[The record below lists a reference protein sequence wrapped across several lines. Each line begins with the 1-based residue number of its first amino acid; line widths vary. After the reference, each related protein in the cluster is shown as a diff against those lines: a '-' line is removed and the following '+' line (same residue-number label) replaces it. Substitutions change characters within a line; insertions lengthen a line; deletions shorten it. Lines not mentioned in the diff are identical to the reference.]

1 MANKKA
7 APAKEKKVTD
17 KDYFDEAKSWDESEI
32 VREKK
37 SARRAWSAF
46 WAMTGVVIVQA
57 IAIST
62 MMPLKTIENSIV
74 RVNDTTGE
82 TEVIS
87 NLKNMDETTEQVMSR
102 YWLAKYLRHREG
114 YHWNTREDDRLQ
126 VGMLSDGAI
135 QQQYADYTNPKV
147 NPYAPI
153 KIYGETT
160 EVDIKVNPAIT
171 YLNGKGG
178 VKPEKG
184 EKDQFGET
192 VYTALV
198 RYTATVKK
206 DGEMPATN
214 HWAATVSFV
223 YRKEPIKVDDRLINP
238 VGFQVISYRKDQEG
252 G

>member
-37 SARRAWSAF
+37 SARRAWAAF
-46 WAMTGVVIVQA
+46 WAMTCVVIVQA

-74 RVNDTTGE
+74 RINDTTGE

-87 NLKNMDETTEQVMSR
+87 NLKNMDEATEQVMSR
-102 YWLAKYLRHREG
+102 YWLAKYINPREG

-206 DGEMPATN
+206 EGETPATT
-214 HWAATVSFV
+214 HWAATISFV